1 MSNYVITTDFS
12 VKDGLASGNPNKLI
26 KGVDFDT
33 EFVAIRTAIETK
45 SDLAS
50 PSFLGTAVF
59 VNAQTSGNLT
69 VSGTTTLAGTL
80 AGTFT
85 IDGGTF

>member
-1 MSNYVITTDFS
+1 MSNYTITTDFS
-12 VKDGLASGNPNKLI
+12 VKDGLASGNPNELI

-33 EFVAIRTAIETK
+33 EFVAIRTAINSKADT
-45 SDLAS
+45 AA
-50 PSFLGTAVF
+50 PSFTGT
-59 VNAQTSGNLT
+59 TSFINLT
-69 VSGTTTLAGTL
+69 SSGTTTLAGTL

>member
-1 MSNYVITTDFS
+1 MSNYTITTDFS

-33 EFVAIRTAIETK
+33 EFVAIRAAILTK
-45 SDLAS
+45 ADLAS
-50 PSFLGTAVF
+50 PTFTGTATF
-59 VNAQTSGNLT
+59 TNTSSGTLT

>member
-1 MSNYVITTDFS
+1 MSNYTITTDFS

-33 EFVAIRTAIETK
+33 EFVAIRAAIETK
-45 SDLAS
+45 ADLAS
-50 PSFLGTAVF
+50 PTFTGTSTFPTVAV
-59 VNAQTSGNLT
+59 TDLT
-69 VSGTTTLAGTL
+69 VSGLTTLAGTL

>member
-1 MSNYVITTDFS
+1 MSNYTITTDFS

-33 EFVAIRTAIETK
+33 EFVAIRTAINSKADT
-45 SDLAS
+45 AA
-50 PSFLGTAVF
+50 PSFTGTTSF
-59 VNAQTSGNLT
+59 VNATASSNLT